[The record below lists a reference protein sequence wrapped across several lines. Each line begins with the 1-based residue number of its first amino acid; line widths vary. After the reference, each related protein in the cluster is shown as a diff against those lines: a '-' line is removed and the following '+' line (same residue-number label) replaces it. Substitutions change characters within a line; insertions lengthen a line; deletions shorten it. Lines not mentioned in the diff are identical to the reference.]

1 MKTTSLLY
9 ILTLFGLI
17 NCTQKQSAFKMPVAE
32 YYLHFEDAKCIACY
46 MKMQLICDLSLND
59 YSTCIYSKNIDT
71 STFRKIFRANDL
83 VFAGKLVYIP
93 KNNVLPSVFDTLDP
107 MSILHI
113 RSKDT
118 LIYTSNIPFEIFEK
132 AAPK

>member
-1 MKTTSLLY
+1 
-9 ILTLFGLI
+9 
-17 NCTQKQSAFKMPVAE
+17 
-32 YYLHFEDAKCIACY
+32 